1 MRIRTVVLV
10 LATVALVLFALLNWP
25 EITRP
30 TELNLGWQTVS
41 APLGLV
47 LLGLLLL
54 AAVVFL
60 AVSASSHTRHL
71 VETRQH
77 AKALQA
83 QRDLADR
90 AEASR
95 FTDLRQQIET
105 HLRESRQREAT
116 HAGEL
121 EQALGRH
128 VRELRNQ
135 LQDLQRS
142 LAMRLGE
149 MEARL
154 ANRPL
159 YESHPPAEALR
170 AEQVAAERMEP
181 RPYQRAEPVRDV
193 RAEPVREAD
202 RPLADPNRPT
212 EKPVQPGPYDRVR

>member
-1 MRIRTVVLV
+1 MRIRTVLLV

-30 TELNLGWQTVS
+30 TEINLGWQTVT
-41 APLGLV
+41 APMGLV

-54 AAVVFL
+54 AGVVFL
-60 AVSASSHTRHL
+60 AISASSHTRHL

-116 HAGEL
+116 HATEL
-121 EQALGRH
+121 DQSLGRH
-128 VRELRNQ
+128 IRELRNQ
-135 LQDLQRS
+135 LQELQRGM
-142 LAMRLGE
+142 AMRLGE

-154 ANRPL
+154 THRPL
-159 YESHPPAEALR
+159 HETQPSPEALR

-181 RPYQRAEPVRDV
+181 RQYPRGEPVRDV
-193 RAEPVREAD
+193 RGEPVAGVD
-202 RPLADPNRPT
+202 RPLVDPDRPA
-212 EKPVQPGPYDRVR
+212 EPVQPGPYDRVR

>member
-1 MRIRTVVLV
+1 MRIRTVLLV
-10 LATVALVLFALLNWP
+10 LASVAVVLFTLLNWP

-30 TELNLGWQTVS
+30 TELNLGWQTTT

-54 AAVVFL
+54 AGVVFL

-77 AKALQA
+77 AKTLQA
-83 QRDLADR
+83 QRDLAER

-116 HAGEL
+116 HATEL
-121 EQALGRH
+121 DQSLGRH

-154 ANRPL
+154 ANRPFH
-159 YESHPPAEALR
+159 EQQPSAEALR

-181 RPYQRAEPVRDV
+181 RQYPRS
-193 RAEPVREAD
+193 EPVREAD
-202 RPLADPNRPT
+202 RPIADPNRPG
-212 EKPVQPGPYDRVR
+212 EPVQPGPYDRVR